1 MGRADII
8 EGLGRYHRKVFA
20 YLPENVR
27 VRQAVY
33 FHGMPGDAENLGEQ
47 LWNDL
52 KSPFHA
58 EGTAFVMLGAED
70 WNRDLSPWPAGK
82 IFREGEDFPG
92 GGKEYL
98 EDLCNQVIPQ
108 IEGRY
113 PAMSSMGRRIIGGY
127 SMGGLFALYAM
138 LESPLFTDMISVSGS
153 LWYEGMVEYVSEKA
167 FARRGRAF
175 FSLGQREPKTRNPV
189 MARVGEQTAD
199 IVELMERRGF
209 SVHFQWNPG
218 NHFQDELGRM
228 ERAIQYMLGGER

>member
-1 MGRADII
+1 MDKIDILSGVGGYSR
-8 EGLGRYHRKVFA
+8 EMTVYM
-20 YLPENVR
+20 PENIAI
-27 VRQAVY
+27 RQMIY
-33 FHGMPGDAENLGEQ
+33 FHASPSDGRKIGER
-47 LWNDL
+47 LWREL
-52 KSPFHA
+52 RKSFRQ

-82 IFREGEDFPG
+82 IFREDEDFPG

-167 FARRGRAF
+167 FARRGSAF

-228 ERAIQYMLGGER
+228 ERAIQYMLGGGQ